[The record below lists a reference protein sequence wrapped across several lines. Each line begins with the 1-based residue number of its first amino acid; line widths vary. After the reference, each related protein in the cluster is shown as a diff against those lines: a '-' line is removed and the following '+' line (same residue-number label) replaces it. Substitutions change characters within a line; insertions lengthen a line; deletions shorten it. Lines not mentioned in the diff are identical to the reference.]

1 MLSPRKLEK
10 LLKLHLGILT
20 WKLKET
26 VQREEHLSEQGINAI
41 LSRTGQRQHIGLV
54 RCGTKSQ

>member
-1 MLSPRKLEK
+1 MLSPRKRER

-26 VQREEHLSEQGINAI
+26 VQREERLSEQGINAI
-41 LSRTGQRQHIGLV
+41 LSRTGQHLRIGLV
-54 RCGTKSQ
+54 RCGQVNQ